1 MRRFLRSRWG
11 VGVGFLVIF
20 LVGIGVGTSSGEGN
34 AEAEPVANT
43 VTATTAAGTITEE
56 VTVTDE
62 VTVQETVTTVKTKVK
77 VKPPPSRGVKVN
89 YGDWKGLFKIHGAQV
104 VSTYGSPSVIGQF
117 EYLGGGDC
125 ALAYVEVSGTFFNS
139 GGKIVSTGLWNTSTA
154 PKGARLP
161 MEVLTTDEAAATR
174 AELVVTDASCE

>member
-1 MRRFLRSRWG
+1 MRRFLGSRWG
-11 VGVGFLVIF
+11 VGLGFLVIF
-20 LVGIGVGTSSGEGN
+20 LVGVGVGAAGGDSE
-34 AEAEPVANT
+34 AEAEPAANT

-56 VTVTDE
+56 VTVTNE
-62 VTVQETVTTVKTKVK
+62 VTVQETVTTVKTQVR

-104 VSTYGSPSVIGQF
+104 TSTYGTPSVIGQL

-125 ALAYVEVSGTFFNS
+125 PLGYVEVSGTFFNS
-139 GGKIVSTGLWNTSTA
+139 GGKIVSTGLWNTTTR

-161 MEVLTTDEAAATR
+161 MEVLSTDEVGATR
-174 AELVVTDASCE
+174 AELVVTGASCQ